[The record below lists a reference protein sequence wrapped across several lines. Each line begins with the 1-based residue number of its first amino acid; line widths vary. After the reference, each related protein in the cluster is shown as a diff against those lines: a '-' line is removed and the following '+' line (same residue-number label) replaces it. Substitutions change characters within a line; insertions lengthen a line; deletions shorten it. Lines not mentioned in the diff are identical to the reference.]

1 MKKSIL
7 ITILISIILTIIV
20 GVFLTSRTKKNV
32 EKEEFDYDYIC
43 SYETSMIDDEDEYS
57 DKIKKNLYLKVD
69 ENDYVISAI
78 YESIYKNELFSNSLR
93 NLTQDIVGIYN
104 GMEGIET
111 NIKSDKANSYVTIKY
126 DYDKINF
133 KELKNNLKEL
143 LDEDSI
149 QYKMNNKIKVE
160 DYIKESK
167 EYTCT
172 KK

>member
-32 EKEEFDYDYIC
+32 EKEVFDYDYIC
-43 SYETSMIDDEDEYS
+43 SYEVTTDDEDS
-57 DKIKKNLYLKVD
+57 FNQSIKKNLYLKVD
-69 ENDYVISAI
+69 DNEFVSNAI
-78 YESIYKNELFSNSLR
+78 YESIYKNEYFSNSMM
-93 NLTQDIVGIYN
+93 NLTQEILDIYN
-104 GMEGIET
+104 EIDGIET
-111 NIKSDKANSYVTIKY
+111 IIKTDKKESNVIIKY
-126 DYDKINF
+126 DYEKIDF
-133 KELKNNLKEL
+133 KELKKNLKDILET
-143 LDEDSI
+143 DSI